1 MKKIILLFFVV
12 FSLQSCN
19 EKKQGFINQLSF
31 DKLLSE
37 SDQIVIKLYDSTE
50 VKQQSRGVE
59 SWNPKKTYN
68 VAGKEIVDFKNILE
82 NSENTEYC
90 CCPISSYS
98 VSYYKNNKELEIFY
112 ADTLEF
118 KDRVRIYEGSYQYS
132 YIIEKQKWKSFLSKV
147 EK

>member
-1 MKKIILLFFVV
+1 MKKILLFLILISV
-12 FSLQSCN
+12 SSCN
-19 EKKQGFINQLSF
+19 QKTQEFVKQLSF

-50 VKQQSRGVE
+50 VKKQSRGVE
-59 SWNPKKTYN
+59 SWNPKKTYS
-68 VAGKEIVDFKNILE
+68 VEKKKIVNFKNLLE
-82 NSENTEYC
+82 NAEKTGYC

-98 VSYYKNNKELEIFY
+98 VLFYKNNKELEIFY
-112 ADTLEF
+112 ADTLEY
-118 KDRVRIYEGSYQYS
+118 KNRVRIYEGSYQYS